1 MKIKEKILDVLFITV
16 GTGLFAIALTVF
28 LEPNEISPGGIT
40 GLASVISHL
49 IPIPT
54 GILSLVFNIPLLIVG
69 FFKIGKQFMVKT
81 LITTSL
87 VSVMID
93 TLSMFMPVYTSDK
106 ILAALY
112 GGALAGIGF
121 AIIFMRGSS
130 TGGTDI
136 IAKLVSL
143 TKPHFSIGRI
153 ILISD
158 AVVII
163 AASIAYRNIDTA
175 LYTFLTILIMSFLID
190 YFVYGADTGK
200 LVMIITKKPD
210 EIKKQI
216 ISHVRRGATQL
227 SATGAYSNSD
237 TYLLLCAVRLNEVA
251 TLDKIVKNIDP
262 NAFLIIT
269 TASQI
274 LGQGFTKK

>member
-1 MKIKEKILDVLFITV
+1 
-16 GTGLFAIALTVF
+16 
-28 LEPNEISPGGIT
+28 
-40 GLASVISHL
+40 
-49 IPIPT
+49 
-54 GILSLVFNIPLLIVG
+54 
-69 FFKIGKQFMVKT
+69 
-81 LITTSL
+81 
-87 VSVMID
+87 
-93 TLSMFMPVYTSDK
+93 
-106 ILAALY
+106 
-112 GGALAGIGF
+112 
-121 AIIFMRGSS
+121 
-130 TGGTDI
+130 
-136 IAKLVSL
+136 
-143 TKPHFSIGRI
+143 
-153 ILISD
+153 
-158 AVVII
+158 
-163 AASIAYRNIDTA
+163 
-175 LYTFLTILIMSFLID
+175 MSFLID